1 VNTDKEAHMQ
11 TLTIGELKARFSEV
25 LQIVRSGQKI
35 VISYGKKRE
44 KVAVI
49 LPYSTYAS
57 KQERSLGLLKDRAGC
72 IINDDFEMS
81 EKEMLAS

>member
-1 VNTDKEAHMQ
+1 MQ
-11 TLTIGELKARFSEV
+11 TLTIGELKASFSEV
-25 LQIVRSGQKI
+25 LKKLKSGQGI

-49 LPYSTYAS
+49 IPYSAYTS
-57 KQERSLGLLKDRAGC
+57 KPERSLGLLKDKAGYM
-72 IINDDFEMS
+72 IHDDFEIS

>member
-1 VNTDKEAHMQ
+1 MQ
-11 TLTIGELKARFSEV
+11 TLTIGELKASFSEV
-25 LQIVRSGQKI
+25 LKKLKSGQEI

-49 LPYSTYAS
+49 IPYSAYAS
-57 KQERSLGLLKDRAGC
+57 KPERRLGLLKDKAGYM
-72 IINDDFEMS
+72 IRDDFEIS

>member
-1 VNTDKEAHMQ
+1 MQ
-11 TLTIGELKARFSEV
+11 TLTIGELKTSFSEV
-25 LQIVRSGQKI
+25 LKKIRSGQKI

-49 LPYSTYAS
+49 VPYSAYAS
-57 KQERSLGLLKDRAGC
+57 IPKRSLGLLKGRAEC
-72 IINDDFEMS
+72 IIHDDFEIS

>member
-1 VNTDKEAHMQ
+1 MKEAHMQ
-11 TLTIGELKARFSEV
+11 TLTIGELKTGFSEV
-25 LQIVRSGQKI
+25 LKKIRSGQKI

-49 LPYSTYAS
+49 VPYSAYAS
-57 KQERSLGLLKDRAGC
+57 TQERSLGLLKDRAGC
-72 IINDDFEMS
+72 GCIIHDDFEIS